1 MTENFHEIRNV
12 TDFLAV
18 LATALFIFGVW
29 ITYIL
34 MFIGSLKTDPSI
46 SYFLLMV
53 VLPTTFLLIGAKYRE
68 LISGFEKIL
77 VGVVK

>member
-18 LATALFIFGVW
+18 LATALLIFGVW

-77 VGVVK
+77 LGVVK